1 MITENEDEFN
11 CPYCGEINYTDVY
24 LSDGKAQEFIH
35 DCEVC
40 CKPIEVIVNFDNEGN
55 LKFEIKNDDG
65 Y

>member
-1 MITENEDEFN
+1 MGNEAEFI

-24 LSDGKAQEFIH
+24 LSDGKSQKFTH

-40 CKPIEVIVNFDNEGN
+40 CRPIEVIINFDNEGN
-55 LKFEIKNDDG
+55 LNIEIKNDDG